1 MATNERDE
9 HDARNDR
16 GNHDVNG
23 EQQPPVTQP
32 EPGEQY
38 VVDYDAVPAEEDRT
52 VRETEMYDPVVDEQA
67 AATHTADGARSGDAH
82 DAHADS
88 SPAAPVVPVESHESH
103 ETHESPRATQADAT
117 DNLSASD
124 HAAASRTG
132 HDGTLDADRASD
144 ARVRDED
151 TRDHTFAPA
160 AAGVAGTAGA
170 ASVAAARHDDTR
182 HDNDSRADRTGDAER
197 AANTDN
203 TATAAYSDNTATAG
217 HTDGD
222 LTDRERAAIRDE
234 RGTTTTTAHTVND
247 EERRSIQVQAPTT
260 PVKRSN
266 RGFGIGV
273 MLLSSLVF
281 AAIYGAIIY
290 LVTFFFL
297 DPSVD
302 DGTQGVLQALGTPVF
317 WVPVLVYL
325 VACILWVLIVNRAGG
340 WLHVLFGLIV
350 GVLAYASV
358 VAVLS
363 VTASL
368 AESRPEDFTDFV
380 FRSLIDSRALLA
392 FIVARELPIWFGA
405 WVGRR
410 GRKLR
415 EQHAEARRVYDDELA
430 AQSDRSRVG

>member
-1 MATNERDE
+1 MATNEHDE
-9 HDARNDR
+9 HDAQNDR

-32 EPGEQY
+32 QPGEQY

-67 AATHTADGARSGDAH
+67 AAGTDDGARSGDAH

-88 SPAAPVVPVESHESH
+88 SPAAPVVPVESHEKTH

-124 HAAASRTG
+124 HDAAASHTG
-132 HDGTLDADRASD
+132 HDDTLDADHASD

-151 TRDHTFAPA
+151 TRDHSFAPA

-170 ASVAAARHDDTR
+170 ASVAAARHDDTH
-182 HDNDSRADRTGDAER
+182 HDNDSRADRTGDADR

-203 TATAAYSDNTATAG
+203 SATAA

-222 LTDRERAAIRDE
+222 LTHRERAAIRDE

-297 DPSVD
+297 DASVD

>member
-9 HDARNDR
+9 HDAQNDR

-32 EPGEQY
+32 QPGEQY
-38 VVDYDAVPAEEDRT
+38 VVDYDAVPAEEDRA

-67 AATHTADGARSGDAH
+67 AAGTDDGARSGDAH

-88 SPAAPVVPVESHESH
+88 SPAAPVVPVESHEKTH

-124 HAAASRTG
+124 HDAAASHTG
-132 HDGTLDADRASD
+132 HDDTLDADHASD

-151 TRDHTFAPA
+151 TRDHSFAPA

-170 ASVAAARHDDTR
+170 ASVAAARHDDTH
-182 HDNDSRADRTGDAER
+182 HDNDSRADRTGDADR

-203 TATAAYSDNTATAG
+203 SATAA

-222 LTDRERAAIRDE
+222 LTHRERAAIRDE

-290 LVTFFFL
+290 FVTFYFL
-297 DPSVD
+297 DASVD

>member
-1 MATNERDE
+1 MATNEHDERDGQ
-9 HDARNDR
+9 DGRNGYDGR
-16 GNHDVNG
+16 DLNG
-23 EQQPPVTQP
+23 EQQADVTQP
-32 EPGEQY
+32 APGEEY

-52 VRETEMYDPVVDEQA
+52 VRESEMYDPAVDGNA
-67 AATHTADGARSGDAH
+67 A
-82 DAHADS
+82 
-88 SPAAPVVPVESHESH
+88 
-103 ETHESPRATQADAT
+103 
-117 DNLSASD
+117 
-124 HAAASRTG
+124 TG
-132 HDGTLDADRASD
+132 HDAAHTDSATAATGHDTEAPHTDSAGTSAAQRTSD
-144 ARVRDED
+144 ERVRDED

-170 ASVAAARHDDTR
+170 ASVAAARHDD
-182 HDNDSRADRTGDAER
+182 SRGDRAEDADR
-197 AANTDN
+197 AANTANTTNAAN
-203 TATAAYSDNTATAG
+203 TAAAA

-234 RGTTTTTAHTVND
+234 RGTTTATPTATTETSHTVND

-290 LVTFFFL
+290 LVTFYFL

-317 WVPVLVYL
+317 WVPVVVYL

-368 AESRPEDFTDFV
+368 AESRPEDFADFV

-405 WVGRR
+405 WIGRR

-415 EQHAEARRVYDDELA
+415 EQHAEARRVYDDEVA
-430 AQSDRSRVG
+430 SQSDRSQVG

>member
-1 MATNERDE
+1 MATNEHDERDGRNG
-9 HDARNDR
+9 HDDR
-16 GNHDVNG
+16 DLNG
-23 EQQPPVTQP
+23 DQQADVTQP
-32 EPGEQY
+32 APGEQY

-52 VRETEMYDPVVDEQA
+52 VRESEMYDPVVDEQA
-67 AATHTADGARSGDAH
+67 AAGTAVGAHPSVEHEAHTDTVDASAASHH
-82 DAHADS
+82 DA
-88 SPAAPVVPVESHESH
+88 
-103 ETHESPRATQADAT
+103 
-117 DNLSASD
+117 SASHTD
-124 HAAASRTG
+124 RDDTLAADR
-132 HDGTLDADRASD
+132 DADRASD

-170 ASVAAARHDDTR
+170 ASVAAARHDDAR
-182 HDNDSRADRTGDAER
+182 HDDNSRADRAGDADR

-203 TATAAYSDNTATAG
+203 TATAT

-234 RGTTTTTAHTVND
+234 RGITTTPTTTPATTHTVND
-247 EERRSIQVQAPTT
+247 DERRSIHVQAPTT

-297 DPSVD
+297 DNQID
-302 DGTQGVLQALGTPVF
+302 DGTQGILQALGTPVF

-368 AESRPEDFTDFV
+368 AESRPEDFADFV

-415 EQHAEARRVYDDELA
+415 EQHAEARRVYDDEVA
-430 AQSDRSRVG
+430 AQNDRSRVG

>member
-1 MATNERDE
+1 MATNEHDERDGQDGRNG
-9 HDARNDR
+9 HDGRDL
-16 GNHDVNG
+16 NG
-23 EQQPPVTQP
+23 EQQADVTQP
-32 EPGEQY
+32 APGEEY

-52 VRETEMYDPVVDEQA
+52 VRESEMYDPAVDGNA
-67 AATHTADGARSGDAH
+67 A
-82 DAHADS
+82 
-88 SPAAPVVPVESHESH
+88 
-103 ETHESPRATQADAT
+103 
-117 DNLSASD
+117 
-124 HAAASRTG
+124 TG
-132 HDGTLDADRASD
+132 HDAAHTDSATAATGHDTEAPHTDHAGTPAAERTSD
-144 ARVRDED
+144 ERVRDED

-170 ASVAAARHDDTR
+170 ASVAAARHD
-182 HDNDSRADRTGDAER
+182 NSRGDRAEDADR
-197 AANTDN
+197 AANTANTTN
-203 TATAAYSDNTATAG
+203 TAYTANTAAAA

-234 RGTTTTTAHTVND
+234 RGTTTATPTATTTETAHTVND

-290 LVTFFFL
+290 LVTFYFL

-317 WVPVLVYL
+317 WVPVVVYL

-368 AESRPEDFTDFV
+368 AESRPEDFADFV

-405 WVGRR
+405 WIGRR

-415 EQHAEARRVYDDELA
+415 EQHAEARRVYDDEVA
-430 AQSDRSRVG
+430 SQSDRSQVG

>member
-1 MATNERDE
+1 MATNEHDE

-16 GNHDVNG
+16 GVNG
-23 EQQPPVTQP
+23 EQHPVTQP

-67 AATHTADGARSGDAH
+67 AAPRTADGARSDDAH

-88 SPAAPVVPVESHESH
+88 RPAAPVLPVGSHETH
-103 ETHESPRATQADAT
+103 ETHESPRATHADAT

-124 HAAASRTG
+124 HDAAASHTG

-151 TRDHTFAPA
+151 TRDHSFAPA

-182 HDNDSRADRTGDAER
+182 HDNDSRADRTGDADR

-203 TATAAYSDNTATAG
+203 TATAA
-217 HTDGD
+217 HTDGAHTDGAHADGD

>member
-1 MATNERDE
+1 MATNEHDE
-9 HDARNDR
+9 HDARNGR

-32 EPGEQY
+32 QPGEQY

-67 AATHTADGARSGDAH
+67 AAGTAGGAHLGDAHLGDAH
-82 DAHADS
+82 DAGADTT
-88 SPAAPVVPVESHESH
+88 PAGAAPVAPVGTH
-103 ETHESPRATQADAT
+103 ETHETHENAPTDAADT
-117 DNLSASD
+117 SASSHND
-124 HAAASRTG
+124 DSTAHTDR
-132 HDGTLDADRASD
+132 DDTLVADRDAAHASD
-144 ARVRDED
+144 SRARDED

-170 ASVAAARHDDTR
+170 ASVAAARHDD
-182 HDNDSRADRTGDAER
+182 DSRRDHDTRVDRTDAAEHTR
-197 AANTDN
+197 NTDN
-203 TATAAYSDNTATAG
+203 AATAT

-281 AAIYGAIIY
+281 AAVYGAIIY

-350 GVLAYASV
+350 GLLAYASV

-368 AESRPEDFTDFV
+368 AESRPEDFADFV

>member
-1 MATNERDE
+1 MATNEHDERDGQDGRNG
-9 HDARNDR
+9 HDGRDL
-16 GNHDVNG
+16 NG
-23 EQQPPVTQP
+23 EQQADVTQP
-32 EPGEQY
+32 APGEEY

-52 VRETEMYDPVVDEQA
+52 VRESEMYDPAVDGNA
-67 AATHTADGARSGDAH
+67 A
-82 DAHADS
+82 
-88 SPAAPVVPVESHESH
+88 
-103 ETHESPRATQADAT
+103 
-117 DNLSASD
+117 
-124 HAAASRTG
+124 TG
-132 HDGTLDADRASD
+132 HDAAHTDHAGTPAAERTSD
-144 ARVRDED
+144 ERVRDED

-170 ASVAAARHDDTR
+170 ASVAAARHDD
-182 HDNDSRADRTGDAER
+182 SRGDRAEDADR
-197 AANTDN
+197 AANTAN
-203 TATAAYSDNTATAG
+203 TANTTNTTNTAAAA

-234 RGTTTTTAHTVND
+234 RGTTTATPTATTTETAHTVND

-290 LVTFFFL
+290 LVTFYFL

-317 WVPVLVYL
+317 WVPVVVYL

-368 AESRPEDFTDFV
+368 AESRPEDFADFV

-405 WVGRR
+405 WIGRR

-415 EQHAEARRVYDDELA
+415 EQHAEARRVYDDEVA
-430 AQSDRSRVG
+430 SQSDRSQVG

>member
-1 MATNERDE
+1 MATNEHDERDGRNG
-9 HDARNDR
+9 HDDR
-16 GNHDVNG
+16 DLNG
-23 EQQPPVTQP
+23 DQQADVTQP
-32 EPGEQY
+32 PPGEQY

-67 AATHTADGARSGDAH
+67 AAARTADGAHAGDGH
-82 DAHADS
+82 EAHADS
-88 SPAAPVVPVESHESH
+88 ASH
-103 ETHESPRATQADAT
+103 T
-117 DNLSASD
+117 N
-124 HAAASRTG
+124 
-132 HDGTLDADRASD
+132 
-144 ARVRDED
+144 RD
-151 TRDHTFAPA
+151 
-160 AAGVAGTAGA
+160 
-170 ASVAAARHDDTR
+170 
-182 HDNDSRADRTGDAER
+182 DSRADHTGDAGRAGDADR

-203 TATAAYSDNTATAG
+203 TATTAHTDGAHTDG
-217 HTDGD
+217 AHTDGD

-234 RGTTTTTAHTVND
+234 RGTTTATTSATTTPHAVND
-247 EERRSIQVQAPTT
+247 DERRSIQVQAPTT

-281 AAIYGAIIY
+281 AALYGAIIY
-290 LVTFFFL
+290 LVTFYFL
-297 DPSVD
+297 DD
-302 DGTQGVLQALGTPVF
+302 QIDNGTQGVLQALGTPVF

-350 GVLAYASV
+350 GLLAYASV

-368 AESRPEDFTDFV
+368 AESRPEDFADFV

-415 EQHAEARRVYDDELA
+415 EQHAEARRAYDDEVA

>member
-1 MATNERDE
+1 MATNEHDERDGQDGRNG
-9 HDARNDR
+9 HDGRDL
-16 GNHDVNG
+16 NG
-23 EQQPPVTQP
+23 EQQADATQP
-32 EPGEQY
+32 APGEEY

-52 VRETEMYDPVVDEQA
+52 VRESEMYDPAVDGNA
-67 AATHTADGARSGDAH
+67 A
-82 DAHADS
+82 
-88 SPAAPVVPVESHESH
+88 
-103 ETHESPRATQADAT
+103 
-117 DNLSASD
+117 
-124 HAAASRTG
+124 TG
-132 HDGTLDADRASD
+132 HDAAHTDSATAATGHDTEAPHTDHAGTPAAERTSD
-144 ARVRDED
+144 ERVRDED

-170 ASVAAARHDDTR
+170 ASVAAA
-182 HDNDSRADRTGDAER
+182 
-197 AANTDN
+197 
-203 TATAAYSDNTATAG
+203 

-234 RGTTTTTAHTVND
+234 RGTTTATPTATTTETAHTVND

-290 LVTFFFL
+290 LVTFYFL

-317 WVPVLVYL
+317 WVPVVVYL

-368 AESRPEDFTDFV
+368 AESRPEDFADFV

-405 WVGRR
+405 WIGRR

-415 EQHAEARRVYDDELA
+415 EQHAEARRVYDDEVA
-430 AQSDRSRVG
+430 SQSDRSQVG